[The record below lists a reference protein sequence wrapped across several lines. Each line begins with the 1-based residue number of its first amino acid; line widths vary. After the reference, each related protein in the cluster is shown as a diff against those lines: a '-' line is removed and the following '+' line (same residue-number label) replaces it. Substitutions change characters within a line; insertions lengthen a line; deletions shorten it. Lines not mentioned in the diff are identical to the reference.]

1 MRTIA
6 VLAIVGVLSG
16 AVATASA
23 ADYPF
28 TAAQPVLVAPG
39 QFLAFAP
46 KPAPP
51 PAEEQKAAKPAPAK
65 PAPQPV
71 PDVALYPCVKYR
83 DLHNIPPCAQTMIVE
98 VPDPCQQRPKPCKC
112 KCHHRKPTCAA
123 PKVTCG
129 CAVPKVLCAVPKVLC
144 AVPKVSCAVPK
155 ATCGC
160 GKPQA
165 HPHVCGCCQ
174 SQPIRMVKVAICVPS
189 CQPCPPKITRRQDG
203 WYTRYDFGKYAVD
216 IRVKKH
222 YVEVDYDD

>member
-1 MRTIA
+1 MRAIA
-6 VLAIVGVLSG
+6 ALVTAGVLLA
-16 AVATASA
+16 AVTTATA
-23 ADYPF
+23 ADYRFP
-28 TAAQPVLVAPG
+28 ADQPVLLAPG

-51 PAEEQKAAKPAPAK
+51 PAEEQKAAKPAAPKAA
-65 PAPQPV
+65 PAPAPAV
-71 PDVALYPCVKYR
+71 ELYPCVKYR
-83 DLHNIPPCAQTMIVE
+83 DLHNVPPCAQTMIVE

-112 KCHHRKPTCAA
+112 KCHHHKPSCAA

-129 CAVPKVLCAVPKVLC
+129 C

-160 GKPQA
+160 GKP
-165 HPHVCGCCQ
+165 HPHHHVCGCCQ
-174 SQPIRMVKVAICVPS
+174 PQPVRMVKVAICVPS
-189 CQPCPPKITRRQDG
+189 CQPCPPKVTRRQDG

-216 IRVKKH
+216 IRVKKS